1 MDSPSCGLQ
10 TGLLRG
16 TWDLSSKERE
26 SQSISH
32 SVVSDCL
39 WPHGHQAPLPMGF
52 SRQEYWSESPFPSPG
67 DLPDPGIEPRP
78 PALQADSLLSEP
90 PGKPL
95 SSPKQ
100 VSESHSVVSDSLR
113 PRGLYSPWNSLG
125 QNTGMGCLS
134 LLQGIFPTQW
144 LNPSLPRCRQILYH
158 LSYQG
163 SPISIIFTVN
173 CSYSCIYRG
182 TKRMLELDTE
192 VSKIL

>member
-1 MDSPSCGLQ
+1 
-10 TGLLRG
+10 
-16 TWDLSSKERE
+16 
-26 SQSISH
+26 
-32 SVVSDCL
+32 
-39 WPHGHQAPLPMGF
+39 MGF

-134 LLQGIFPTQW
+134 LLQGIFPTQG
-144 LNPSLPRCRQILYH
+144 LNQGLRRCRRVLH
-158 LSYQG
+158 KLNHGG
-163 SPISIIFTVN
+163 SPSGARGKEKKPACRCKRQKRRRFDPWVGKIPLEKEMVAHSSIPAWRIPW
-173 CSYSCIYRG
+173 
-182 TKRMLELDTE
+182 TE
-192 VSKIL
+192 EPGGLQSTGSQRVGHA